1 MDLRGYKLKLIENL
15 GATLDFYECIDLS
28 DNELRKLNN
37 FTYLEKL
44 RSLILTNNRINRID
58 DVSEML
64 PNLENLC
71 LMSNKLAE
79 LSEIDK
85 LTNCKKLERLILTN
99 NVVTE
104 MNNYR
109 LYVVHKI
116 PSLRILD
123 FKKVSKQERAEAAKL
138 FELKDQ
144 K

>member
-1 MDLRGYKLKLIENL
+1 M
-15 GATLDFYECIDLS
+15 
-28 DNELRKLNN
+28 
-37 FTYLEKL
+37 
-44 RSLILTNNRINRID
+44 
-58 DVSEML
+58 SEML

-144 K
+144 KEQKDKEQRDK